1 MASNNT
7 FLTPNRNSSVVFH
20 FFENFLLYAKYV
32 VMSEQIYLLRYEIL
46 DIQSKP
52 PINIIMVLLFLRIFA
67 VFLANVSI
75 ASPK

>member
-7 FLTPNRNSSVVFH
+7 FLTPNRNSSVFH
-20 FFENFLLYAKYV
+20 FFQNFLLYAKYV